1 MSSVTDM
8 SLSETDTH
16 NSGNIRAGF
25 GNGVLEIGNEVWA
38 FDRGLELKA
47 TIESILKKKKER
59 NRSPKLLMW
68 KENQKIEDWSLKLI
82 PLDERGEER

>member
-47 TIESILKKKKER
+47 TIESI
-59 NRSPKLLMW
+59 
-68 KENQKIEDWSLKLI
+68 
-82 PLDERGEER
+82 